1 MANQPI
7 FILPEGTERYSKR
20 DALRMNITAAKVLA
34 GIVRTTLGPKGMDKM
49 LVSSLGDVTVTNDGA
64 TIMQEMEINQPAAR
78 MLVETAKKQE
88 QIVGDGTTSVVVIAG
103 ELLSKAEELLDDGIA
118 TSVVVKGYRNATA
131 KAVELL
137 KDIAIDA
144 DDEETLKKV
153 AVTAMSGKGS
163 DYAKEHLADLVVKAA
178 LRIEEDGKSD
188 IDNINIQR
196 VSGDS
201 VEDSFLAEGVI
212 IDKAPVSKNMPKD
225 VKDAKI
231 AIMKYPIELKG
242 INTDSKI
249 DITSPDQFEIFLQ
262 QEEDMIKEL
271 VQKIIDS
278 GANVLFC
285 QKGIDD
291 MAEHYLKKAGIM
303 AFKRVK
309 KSDMERIEKATGAKL
324 VKKSDME
331 RIEKA
336 TGAKLVTDIEDLSPE
351 KLGSAGHVY
360 LDKIF
365 DHELTLIEECENP
378 KASSIVLR
386 GSTRYVTEQI
396 ARALDDALGVVAAT
410 IEEGKVLIGGGA
422 CEIDLVKQLRDYGES
437 VSGREQLAILKY
449 AEALEI
455 IPKTLIENAGLDTI
469 NLIADLKAAHEDS
482 PFMGVNVFEG
492 KAVDMKEAGV
502 IEPLRVKIQ
511 ALQSAGEASEMILRI
526 DDMIAARNALN
537 STGPDESGNDASG
550 MPPMPPAGGMGGM
563 PPMM

>member
-49 LVSSLGDVTVTNDGA
+49 LVSGMGDITITNDGA
-64 TIMQEMEINQPAAR
+64 TIMREMDIAQPAAR

-88 QIVGDGTTSVVVIAG
+88 EIVGDGTTSVVVIAG
-103 ELLSKAEELLDDGIA
+103 ELLAKAEELLEDGIA
-118 TSVVVKGYRNATA
+118 TSVVVKGFRNATA
-131 KAVELL
+131 KAVEILNE
-137 KDIAIDA
+137 IAIDA
-144 DDEETLKKV
+144 DDKETLQKV

-163 DYAKEHLADLVVKAA
+163 DYAKEHLAELVVDAA
-178 LRIEEDGKSD
+178 LRIEEDGESD

-201 VEDSFLAEGVI
+201 VEDSFLAEGIV
-212 IDKAPVSKNMPKD
+212 IDKTPLSKNMPE
-225 VKDAKI
+225 VVEDAKI
-231 AIMKYPIELKG
+231 AIMKYPIELKD
-242 INTDSKI
+242 INTSTKI
-249 DITSPDQFEIFLQ
+249 DITSPDQFAAFLDN
-262 QEEDMIKEL
+262 EEEMIKDL
-271 VQKIIDS
+271 VNQIVDS

-291 MAEHYLKKAGIM
+291 LAEHYLKKAGIM

-324 VKKSDME
+324 V
-331 RIEKA
+331 
-336 TGAKLVTDIEDLSPE
+336 TDIEDLSEDKFGYAGKVYLE
-351 KLGSAGHVY
+351 KL
-360 LDKIF
+360 F
-365 DHELTLIEECENP
+365 DHKLTFIEECENP

-422 CEIDLVKQLRDYGES
+422 CEIDLVKELRDYGES

-449 AEALEI
+449 AEALEV
-455 IPKTLIENAGLDTI
+455 IPRTLIENAGLDTI

-482 PFMGVNVFEG
+482 NAIGINVFSGEV
-492 KAVDMKEAGV
+492 VDMKDAGV
-502 IEPLRVKIQ
+502 IEPLRVKVQ
-511 ALQSAGEASEMILRI
+511 ALQSAGEAAEMILRI

-537 STGPDESGNDASG
+537 STGADESGNDDSG
-550 MPPMPPAGGMGGM
+550 MPPMPGMGGMGGMGGM

>member
-20 DALRMNITAAKVLA
+20 DALRMNITAAKVLS

-49 LVSSLGDVTVTNDGA
+49 LVNSLGDVTVTNDGA
-64 TIMQEMEINQPAAR
+64 TIMREMEINQPAAR

-88 QIVGDGTTSVVVIAG
+88 DIVGDGTTSVVVIAG
-103 ELLSKAEELLDDGIA
+103 ELLSKAEELLDEGIA
-118 TSVVVKGYRNATA
+118 TSIVVKGFRNATA
-131 KAVELL
+131 KAVEILNE
-137 KDIAIDA
+137 IAIDA
-144 DDEETLKKV
+144 DDKDTLKKV

-163 DYAKEHLADLVVKAA
+163 DYAKDHLADLVVEAA

-201 VEDSFLAEGVI
+201 VEDSFLAEGIV
-212 IDKAPVSKNMPKD
+212 IDKSPLSKNMPKE

-231 AIMKYPIELKG
+231 AIMKYPIELKD
-242 INTDSKI
+242 INTDTKI
-249 DITSPDQFEIFLQ
+249 DITSPDQFEAFLAN
-262 QEEDMIKEL
+262 EEQMIKDL
-271 VQKIIDS
+271 VNKVLDS
-278 GANVLFC
+278 GCNVLFC

-303 AFKRVK
+303 AYKRVK
-309 KSDMERIEKATGAKL
+309 KSDIERI
-324 VKKSDME
+324 S
-331 RIEKA
+331 KA
-336 TGAKLVTDIEDLSPE
+336 TGAKLVTDIEDLSE
-351 KLGSAGHVY
+351 DKLGSAGRVY
-360 LDKIF
+360 LNKLF
-365 DHELTLIEECENP
+365 DHELTFVEECENP

-422 CEIDLVKQLRDYGES
+422 CEIDLIRSLREYGES

-449 AEALEI
+449 AEALEV
-455 IPKTLIENAGLDTI
+455 IPRTLIENAGLDTI

-482 PFMGVNVFEG
+482 PFIGINVFTGE
-492 KAVDMKEAGV
+492 VEDMKESGV

-526 DDMIAARNALN
+526 DDMIAARNALT
-537 STGPDESGNDASG
+537 STGPDESGNDDSG
-550 MPPMPPAGGMGGM
+550 MPPMPGGMGGMGGM

>member
-20 DALRMNITAAKVLA
+20 DALRMNITAGKVLA

-49 LVSSLGDVTVTNDGA
+49 LVNSLGDVTVTNDGA
-64 TIMQEMEINQPAAR
+64 TIMREMEINQPAAR

-88 QIVGDGTTSVVVIAG
+88 DIVGDGTTSVVVIAG
-103 ELLSKAEELLDDGIA
+103 ELLSKAEELLEAGIA
-118 TSVVVKGYRNATA
+118 TSVVVKGFRNATA

-137 KDIAIDA
+137 NEIAIDA
-144 DDEETLKKV
+144 DDKDTLKKI

-163 DYAKEHLADLVVKAA
+163 DYAKEHLADLVVEAA
-178 LRIEEDGKSD
+178 LRIEEDGKSE

-201 VEDSFLAEGVI
+201 VEDSFLAEGIV
-212 IDKAPVSKNMPKD
+212 IDKAPLSKNMPKE

-231 AIMKYPIELKG
+231 AIMKYPIELKD
-242 INTDSKI
+242 INTDAKI
-249 DITSPDQFEIFLQ
+249 DITSPDQFEAFLD
-262 QEEDMIKEL
+262 QEEQMIKDL
-271 VQKIIDS
+271 VNRIIDS
-278 GANVLFC
+278 GVNVLFC

-303 AFKRVK
+303 AYKRVK
-309 KSDMERIEKATGAKL
+309 KSDIERI
-324 VKKSDME
+324 S
-331 RIEKA
+331 KA
-336 TGAKLVTDIEDLSPE
+336 TGAKLVTDIEDLSE
-351 KLGSAGHVY
+351 DKLGSAGRVY
-360 LDKIF
+360 LNKLF
-365 DHELTLIEECENP
+365 DHELTFIEECENP

-396 ARALDDALGVVAAT
+396 SRALDDALGVVAAT

-422 CEIDLVKQLRDYGES
+422 CEIDLIKGLRDYGES

-449 AEALEI
+449 AEALEV
-455 IPKTLIENAGLDTI
+455 IPRTLIENAGLDTI

-482 PFMGVNVFEG
+482 PFIGINVFTGEV
-492 KAVDMKEAGV
+492 VDMKEAGV

-526 DDMIAARNALN
+526 DDMIAARNALE
-537 STGPDESGNDASG
+537 STGPDETGNDSSG
-550 MPPMPPAGGMGGM
+550 MPPAPGMGGM

>member
-20 DALRMNITAAKVLA
+20 DALRMNITASKVLA

-49 LVSSLGDVTVTNDGA
+49 LVNSLGDITVTNDGA
-64 TIMQEMEINQPAAR
+64 TIMREMEINQPAAR

-88 QIVGDGTTSVVVIAG
+88 DIVGDGTTSVVVIAG
-103 ELLSKAEELLDDGIA
+103 ELLAKAEELLDDGIA
-118 TSVVVKGYRNATA
+118 TSVVVKGFRNATA
-131 KAVELL
+131 KAIELL
-137 KDIAIDA
+137 NDIAIDA

-163 DYAKEHLADLVVKAA
+163 DYAKDHLADLVVKAA

-196 VSGDS
+196 ISGDA
-201 VEDSFLAEGVI
+201 VEDSFLAEGIVI
-212 IDKAPVSKNMPKD
+212 DNAPVSKNMPKEIEN
-225 VKDAKI
+225 AKI
-231 AIMKYPIELKG
+231 AIMKYPIELKD
-242 INTDSKI
+242 INTDTKL
-249 DITSPDQFEIFLQ
+249 DITSPEQLELFLQ
-262 QEEDMIKEL
+262 NEEQMIKDL

-291 MAEHYLKKAGIM
+291 LAEHYLKKAGIM
-303 AFKRVK
+303 AYKR
-309 KSDMERIEKATGAKL
+309 

-351 KLGSAGHVY
+351 KLGTAGHVY
-360 LDKIF
+360 LDKVF
-365 DHELTLIEECENP
+365 DHELTFIEECENP

-396 ARALDDALGVVAAT
+396 SRALDDALGVVAAT

-422 CEIDLVKQLRDYGES
+422 CEIDLVKQLREYGES

-449 AEALEI
+449 AEALEV
-455 IPKTLIENAGLDTI
+455 IPRTLIENAGLDTI

-482 PFMGVNVFEG
+482 KFMGVNVFSG
-492 KAVDMKEAGV
+492 QLMDMKEAGV

-526 DDMIAARNALN
+526 DDMIAARNALE

-550 MPPMPPAGGMGGM
+550 MPPMPGAGGMGGM

>member
-1 MANQPI
+1 MANQPV

-49 LVSSLGDVTVTNDGA
+49 LVNSLGDVTVTNDGA
-64 TIMQEMEINQPAAR
+64 TIMSEMDIAQPAAR

-88 QIVGDGTTSVVVIAG
+88 EIVGDGTTSVVVIAG
-103 ELLSKAEELLDDGIA
+103 ELLAKAEELLDDGIA
-118 TSVVVKGYRNATA
+118 TSVVVKGFRNATD

-137 KDIAIDA
+137 ESIAVDA
-144 DDEETLKKV
+144 DDKETLKKV
-153 AVTAMSGKGS
+153 AITAMSGKGS
-163 DYAKEHLADLVVKAA
+163 DYAKEHLADLVVEAA
-178 LRIEEDGKSD
+178 LRIKEDGKSD
-188 IDNINIQR
+188 IENINIQR

-201 VEDSFLAEGVI
+201 VEDSFLAEGIV
-212 IDKAPVSKNMPKD
+212 IDKAPVSKAMPKD
-225 VKDAKI
+225 IEDAKI
-231 AIMKYPIELKG
+231 AIMKYPIELKE
-242 INTDSKI
+242 INTDTKI
-249 DITSPDQFEIFLQ
+249 DITSPEQFESFLNN
-262 QEEDMIKEL
+262 EEEMIKDL
-271 VQKIIDS
+271 VDQVVAS

-303 AFKRVK
+303 TYKRVK
-309 KSDMERIEKATGAKL
+309 KSDIERIA
-324 VKKSDME
+324 
-331 RIEKA
+331 KA
-336 TGAKLVTDIEDLSPE
+336 TGAKLVTDIEDLTAD

-365 DHELTLIEECENP
+365 DHELTFIEECENP

-422 CEIDLVKQLRDYGES
+422 CEIDLIKQLREYGET

-449 AEALEI
+449 AEALEV
-455 IPKTLIENAGLDTI
+455 IPRTLIENAGLDTI

-482 PFMGVNVFEG
+482 NLIGINVFDG
-492 KAVDMKEAGV
+492 KVVDMKEAGV

-511 ALQSAGEASEMILRI
+511 ALQSAGAASEMILRI

-537 STGPDESGNDASG
+537 STGPDESGNDDSG
-550 MPPMPPAGGMGGM
+550 MPPMPGMGGGM

>member
-1 MANQPI
+1 MANQPV

-20 DALRMNITAAKVLA
+20 DALRMNITAAKVLS

-49 LVSSLGDVTVTNDGA
+49 LVNSLGDVTVTNDGA
-64 TIMQEMEINQPAAR
+64 TIMREMEINQPAAR

-88 QIVGDGTTSVVVIAG
+88 DIVGDGTTSVVVIAG
-103 ELLSKAEELLDDGIA
+103 ELLSKAEELLDEGIA
-118 TSVVVKGYRNATA
+118 TSIVVKGFRNATA
-131 KAVELL
+131 KAIEILNN
-137 KDIAIDA
+137 IAIDA
-144 DDEETLKKV
+144 DDEDTLKKV

-163 DYAKEHLADLVVKAA
+163 DYAKDHLADLVVKAA

-201 VEDSFLAEGVI
+201 VEDSFLAEGIV
-212 IDKAPVSKNMPKD
+212 IDKSPISKNMPKEI
-225 VKDAKI
+225 KNAKI
-231 AIMKYPIELKG
+231 AIMKYPIELKD
-242 INTDSKI
+242 INTDAKI
-249 DITSPDQFEIFLQ
+249 DITSPDQFELFLN
-262 QEEDMIKEL
+262 QEEEMIKEL
-271 VQKIIDS
+271 VQKIVDC

-291 MAEHYLKKAGIM
+291 LAEHYLKKAGIM
-303 AFKRVK
+303 AYKR
-309 KSDMERIEKATGAKL
+309 

-336 TGAKLVTDIEDLSPE
+336 TGAKLVTDIEDLSE
-351 KLGSAGHVY
+351 DKLGSAGRVY
-360 LDKIF
+360 LNKLF
-365 DHELTLIEECENP
+365 DHELTFIEECENP

-396 ARALDDALGVVAAT
+396 SRAIDDALGVVAAT

-449 AEALEI
+449 AEALEV
-455 IPKTLIENAGLDTI
+455 IPRTLIENAGLDTI
-469 NLIADLKAAHEDS
+469 NLIADLKAAHEES
-482 PFMGVNVFEG
+482 KFIGINVFTGEV
-492 KAVDMKEAGV
+492 VDMKEAGV

-537 STGPDESGNDASG
+537 STGPDESGNDDSG
-550 MPPMPPAGGMGGM
+550 MPPMPGAGGMGGM

>member
-49 LVSSLGDVTVTNDGA
+49 LVNSLGDVTVTNDGA
-64 TIMQEMEINQPAAR
+64 TIMREMEINQPAAR

-88 QIVGDGTTSVVVIAG
+88 DIVGDGTTSVVVIAG

-118 TSVVVKGYRNATA
+118 TSVVVKGFRNATA

-137 KDIAIDA
+137 GDIAIDA

-178 LRIEEDGKSD
+178 LRIEEDGKSE

-201 VEDSFLAEGVI
+201 VEDSFLAEGIV
-212 IDKAPVSKNMPKD
+212 IDKAPVSKSMPKD
-225 VKDAKI
+225 IKDAKI
-231 AIMKYPIELKG
+231 AIIKYPIELKD

-249 DITSPDQFEIFLQ
+249 DITSPDQFEAFLL
-262 QEEDMIKEL
+262 QEEQMIKDL
-271 VQKIIDS
+271 VQKVIDS
-278 GANVLFC
+278 GCNVLFC

-303 AFKRVK
+303 AYKRVK
-309 KSDMERIEKATGAKL
+309 KSDMERIEKATGAKF
-324 VKKSDME
+324 VS
-331 RIEKA
+331 
-336 TGAKLVTDIEDLSPE
+336 DIEDLTPD
-351 KLGSAGHVY
+351 KLGTAGHVY
-360 LDKIF
+360 LDKLF
-365 DHELTLIEECENP
+365 DHELTFIEECENP

-396 ARALDDALGVVAAT
+396 SRALDDALGVVAAT

-422 CEIDLVKQLRDYGES
+422 CEIDLVKRLREYGES

-449 AEALEI
+449 AEALEV
-455 IPKTLIENAGLDTI
+455 IPRTLIENAGLDTI
-469 NLIADLKAAHEDS
+469 NLIADLKAAHEKS
-482 PFMGVNVFEG
+482 NLIGINVFTGEV
-492 KAVDMKEAGV
+492 VDMKDAGV

-526 DDMIAARNALN
+526 DDMIAARNALS
-537 STGPDESGNDASG
+537 STGPDESGNDDSG
-550 MPPMPPAGGMGGM
+550 MPPMPGMGGMGGGM

>member
-1 MANQPI
+1 MANQPV

-49 LVSSLGDVTVTNDGA
+49 LVNSLGDVTVTNDGA
-64 TIMQEMEINQPAAR
+64 TIMSEMDIAQPAAR

-88 QIVGDGTTSVVVIAG
+88 ENVGDGTTSVVVIAG
-103 ELLSKAEELLDDGIA
+103 ELLVKAEELLEEGIA
-118 TSVVVKGYRNATA
+118 TSVIVKGYRNATK

-144 DDEETLKKV
+144 DDKETLKKV
-153 AVTAMSGKGS
+153 AITAMSGKGS
-163 DYAKEHLADLVVKAA
+163 DYAKEHLADLVVEAA
-178 LRIEEDGKSD
+178 LRIKEDGKSD
-188 IDNINIQR
+188 IENINIQR

-201 VEDSFLAEGVI
+201 VEDSFLAEGIV
-212 IDKAPVSKNMPKD
+212 IDKAPVSKAMPKD
-225 VKDAKI
+225 IEDAKI
-231 AIMKYPIELKG
+231 AIMKYPIELKE
-242 INTDSKI
+242 INTDTKI
-249 DITSPDQFEIFLQ
+249 DITSPEQFESFLNN
-262 QEEDMIKEL
+262 EEEMIKDL
-271 VQKIIDS
+271 VDQVVAS

-303 AFKRVK
+303 TYKRVK
-309 KSDMERIEKATGAKL
+309 KSDIERIA
-324 VKKSDME
+324 
-331 RIEKA
+331 KA
-336 TGAKLVTDIEDLSPE
+336 TGAKLVTDIEDLTAD

-365 DHELTLIEECENP
+365 DHELTFIEECENP

-422 CEIDLVKQLRDYGES
+422 CEIDLIKQLREYGET

-449 AEALEI
+449 AKALEV
-455 IPKTLIENAGLDTI
+455 IPRTLIENAGLDTI

-482 PFMGVNVFEG
+482 NLIGINVFTGEV
-492 KAVDMKEAGV
+492 VDMREAGV

-511 ALQSAGEASEMILRI
+511 ALQSAGAASEMILRI

-537 STGPDESGNDASG
+537 STGPDESGNDDSG
-550 MPPMPPAGGMGGM
+550 MPPMPGMGGGM

>member
-49 LVSSLGDVTVTNDGA
+49 LVNSLGDVTVTNDGA
-64 TIMQEMEINQPAAR
+64 TIMSEMDIAQPAAR

-88 QIVGDGTTSVVVIAG
+88 EIVGDGTTSVVVIAG
-103 ELLSKAEELLDDGIA
+103 ELLAKAEELLDDGIA
-118 TSVVVKGYRNATA
+118 TSVVVKGFRNATD

-137 KDIAIDA
+137 EGIAVDA
-144 DDEETLKKV
+144 DDKETLKKV
-153 AVTAMSGKGS
+153 AITAMSGKGS
-163 DYAKEHLADLVVKAA
+163 DYAKEHLADLVVEAA
-178 LRIEEDGKSD
+178 LRIKEDGKSD
-188 IDNINIQR
+188 IENINIQR
-196 VSGDS
+196 VSRDS
-201 VEDSFLAEGVI
+201 VEDSFLAEGIV
-212 IDKAPVSKNMPKD
+212 IDKAPVSKAMPKD
-225 VKDAKI
+225 IEDAKI
-231 AIMKYPIELKG
+231 AIMKYPIELKE
-242 INTDSKI
+242 INTDTKI
-249 DITSPDQFEIFLQ
+249 DITSPEQFESFLNN
-262 QEEDMIKEL
+262 EEEMIKDL
-271 VQKIIDS
+271 VDQVVAS

-303 AFKRVK
+303 TYKRVK
-309 KSDMERIEKATGAKL
+309 KSDIERIA
-324 VKKSDME
+324 
-331 RIEKA
+331 KA
-336 TGAKLVTDIEDLSPE
+336 TGAKLVTDIEDLTAD

-365 DHELTLIEECENP
+365 DHELTFIEECENP

-422 CEIDLVKQLRDYGES
+422 CEIDLIKQLREYGET

-449 AEALEI
+449 AEALEV
-455 IPKTLIENAGLDTI
+455 IPRTLIENAGLDTI

-482 PFMGVNVFEG
+482 NLIGINVFDG
-492 KAVDMKEAGV
+492 KVVDMKEAGV

-511 ALQSAGEASEMILRI
+511 ALQSAGAASEMILRI

-537 STGPDESGNDASG
+537 STGPDESGNDDSG
-550 MPPMPPAGGMGGM
+550 MPPMPGMGGGM

>member
-1 MANQPI
+1 MANQPV

-49 LVSSLGDVTVTNDGA
+49 LVNSLGDVTVTNDGA
-64 TIMQEMEINQPAAR
+64 TIMSEMDIAQPAAR

-88 QIVGDGTTSVVVIAG
+88 EIVGDGTTSVVVIAG
-103 ELLSKAEELLDDGIA
+103 ELLAKAEELLDDGIA
-118 TSVVVKGYRNATA
+118 TSVVVKGFRNATD

-137 KDIAIDA
+137 EGIAVDA
-144 DDEETLKKV
+144 DDKETLKKV
-153 AVTAMSGKGS
+153 AITAMSGKGS
-163 DYAKEHLADLVVKAA
+163 DYAKEHLADLVVEAA
-178 LRIEEDGKSD
+178 LRIKEDGKSD
-188 IDNINIQR
+188 IENINIQR

-201 VEDSFLAEGVI
+201 VEDSFLAEGIV
-212 IDKAPVSKNMPKD
+212 IDKAPVSKAMPKD
-225 VKDAKI
+225 IEDAKI
-231 AIMKYPIELKG
+231 AIMKYPIELKE
-242 INTDSKI
+242 INTDTKI
-249 DITSPDQFEIFLQ
+249 DITSPEQFESFLNN
-262 QEEDMIKEL
+262 EEEMIKDL
-271 VQKIIDS
+271 VDQVVAS

-303 AFKRVK
+303 TYKRVK
-309 KSDMERIEKATGAKL
+309 KSDIERIA
-324 VKKSDME
+324 
-331 RIEKA
+331 KA
-336 TGAKLVTDIEDLSPE
+336 TGAKLVTDIEDLTAD

-365 DHELTLIEECENP
+365 DHELTFIEECENP

-422 CEIDLVKQLRDYGES
+422 CEIDLIKQLREYGET

-449 AEALEI
+449 AEALEV
-455 IPKTLIENAGLDTI
+455 IPRTLIENAGLDTI

-482 PFMGVNVFEG
+482 NLIGINVFDG
-492 KAVDMKEAGV
+492 KVVDMKEAGV
-502 IEPLRVKIQ
+502 IEPLRVKVQ
-511 ALQSAGEASEMILRI
+511 ALQSAGAASEMILRI

-537 STGPDESGNDASG
+537 STGPDESGNDDSG
-550 MPPMPPAGGMGGM
+550 MPPMPGMGGGM

>member
-64 TIMQEMEINQPAAR
+64 TIMREMEINQPAAR

-88 QIVGDGTTSVVVIAG
+88 EIVGDGTTSVVVIAG
-103 ELLSKAEELLDDGIA
+103 ELLAKAEELLEDGIA
-118 TSVVVKGYRNATA
+118 TSIVVKGYRNATE

-137 KDIAIDA
+137 GDIAIDA
-144 DDEETLKKV
+144 DDEDTLKKV

-178 LRIEEDGKSD
+178 LRIKEDGKSD

-201 VEDSFLAEGVI
+201 VEDSFLAEGII

-231 AIMKYPIELKG
+231 AIMKYPIELKE
-242 INTDSKI
+242 INDAKI
-249 DITSPDQFEIFLQ
+249 DITSPDQFEAFLK
-262 QEEDMIKEL
+262 QEEDMIKGL
-271 VQKIIDS
+271 VDKILDS

-291 MAEHYLKKAGIM
+291 LAEHYLKKAGIM

-324 VKKSDME
+324 V
-331 RIEKA
+331 
-336 TGAKLVTDIEDLSPE
+336 TDIEDLSE
-351 KLGSAGHVY
+351 DKLGKAGHVY

-396 ARALDDALGVVAAT
+396 ARAIDDALGVVAAT

-422 CEIDLVKQLRDYGES
+422 CEIDLVKQLREYGES

-449 AEALEI
+449 AEALEV
-455 IPKTLIENAGLDTI
+455 IPRTLIENAGLDTI

-482 PFMGVNVFEG
+482 PFIGVNVFTGE
-492 KAVDMKEAGV
+492 VEDMKEAGV

-537 STGPDESGNDASG
+537 STGPDESGNDDSG
-550 MPPMPPAGGMGGM
+550 MPPMPGAGMGGMGGM

>member
-20 DALRMNITAAKVLA
+20 DALRMNITAAKVLS

-49 LVSSLGDVTVTNDGA
+49 LVNSLGDVTVTNDGA
-64 TIMQEMEINQPAAR
+64 TIMREMEINQPAAR

-88 QIVGDGTTSVVVIAG
+88 DIVGDGTTSVVVIAG
-103 ELLSKAEELLDDGIA
+103 EVLSKAEELLDDGIA
-118 TSVVVKGYRNATA
+118 TSIVVKGIRNATS
-131 KAVELL
+131 KAIEILN
-137 KDIAIDA
+137 DIAIDA
-144 DDEETLKKV
+144 DDRETLKKV

-163 DYAKEHLADLVVKAA
+163 DYAKDHLADLVVDAA

-201 VEDSFLAEGVI
+201 VEDSFLAEGIVI
-212 IDKAPVSKNMPKD
+212 DNTPLSKNMPKEI
-225 VKDAKI
+225 KDAKI
-231 AIMKYPIELKG
+231 AIMKYPIELKDT
-242 INTDSKI
+242 NTDTKI
-249 DITSPDQFEIFLQ
+249 DITSPDQFEAFLQ
-262 QEEDMIKEL
+262 QEEQMIKDL
-271 VQKIIDS
+271 VNKVVDS
-278 GANVLFC
+278 GVNVLFC

-303 AFKRVK
+303 AYKRVK
-309 KSDMERIEKATGAKL
+309 KSDI
-324 VKKSDME
+324 E

-336 TGAKLVTDIEDLSPE
+336 TGAKLVTDIEDLSAD
-351 KLGSAGHVY
+351 KLGTAGHVY
-360 LDKIF
+360 LNKLF
-365 DHELTLIEECENP
+365 DHELTFIEECENP

-410 IEEGKVLIGGGA
+410 IDEGKVLIGGGA
-422 CEIDLVKQLRDYGES
+422 CEIDLVKALREYGET

-449 AEALEI
+449 AEALEV
-455 IPKTLIENAGLDTI
+455 IPRTLIENAGLDTI

-482 PFMGVNVFEG
+482 PFIGINVFTGEV
-492 KAVDMKEAGV
+492 VDMKDAGV

-550 MPPMPPAGGMGGM
+550 MPPMPPALGMGGM

>member
-20 DALRMNITAAKVLA
+20 DALRMNITAGKVLA

-49 LVSSLGDVTVTNDGA
+49 LVNSLGDVTVTNDGA
-64 TIMQEMEINQPAAR
+64 TIMREMEINQPAAR

-88 QIVGDGTTSVVVIAG
+88 DIVGDGTTSVVVIAG
-103 ELLSKAEELLDDGIA
+103 ELLSKAEELLEDGIA
-118 TSVVVKGYRNATA
+118 TSVVVKGFRNATA

-137 KDIAIDA
+137 NEIAIDA
-144 DDEETLKKV
+144 DDKDTLKKV

-163 DYAKEHLADLVVKAA
+163 DYAKEHLADLVVEAA
-178 LRIEEDGKSD
+178 LRIEEDGKSE

-201 VEDSFLAEGVI
+201 VEDSFLAEGIV
-212 IDKAPVSKNMPKD
+212 IDKAPLSKNMPKE

-231 AIMKYPIELKG
+231 AIMKYPIELKD
-242 INTDSKI
+242 INTDAKI
-249 DITSPDQFEIFLQ
+249 DITSPDQFEAFLD
-262 QEEDMIKEL
+262 QEEQMIKDL
-271 VQKIIDS
+271 VNRIIDS
-278 GANVLFC
+278 GVNVLFC

-303 AFKRVK
+303 AYKRVK
-309 KSDMERIEKATGAKL
+309 KSDIERI
-324 VKKSDME
+324 S
-331 RIEKA
+331 KA
-336 TGAKLVTDIEDLSPE
+336 TGAKLVTDIEDLSE
-351 KLGSAGHVY
+351 DKLGSAGRVY
-360 LDKIF
+360 LNKLF
-365 DHELTLIEECENP
+365 DHELTFIEECENP

-396 ARALDDALGVVAAT
+396 SRALDDALGVVAAT

-422 CEIDLVKQLRDYGES
+422 CEIDLIKGLRDYGES

-449 AEALEI
+449 AEALEV
-455 IPKTLIENAGLDTI
+455 IPRTLIENAGLDTI

-482 PFMGVNVFEG
+482 PFIGINVFTGEV
-492 KAVDMKEAGV
+492 VDMKEAGV

-526 DDMIAARNALN
+526 DDMIAARNALE
-537 STGPDESGNDASG
+537 STGPDETGNDSSG
-550 MPPMPPAGGMGGM
+550 MPPAPGMGGM

>member
-20 DALRMNITAAKVLA
+20 DALRMNITAAKVLSN
-34 GIVRTTLGPKGMDKM
+34 IVRTTLGPKGMDKM
-49 LVSSLGDVTVTNDGA
+49 LVNSLGDVTITNDGA
-64 TIMQEMEINQPAAR
+64 TIMREMEINQPAAR

-88 QIVGDGTTSVVVIAG
+88 DIVGDGTTSVVVIAG
-103 ELLSKAEELLDDGIA
+103 ELLSKAEELLDEGIA
-118 TSVVVKGYRNATA
+118 TSIVVKGFRNATA
-131 KAVELL
+131 KAIEILNE
-137 KDIAIDA
+137 IAIDA
-144 DDEETLKKV
+144 DDKETLKKV

-163 DYAKEHLADLVVKAA
+163 DYAKEHLAELVVDAA
-178 LRIEEDGKSD
+178 LRIKEDGKSE

-201 VEDSFLAEGVI
+201 VEDSFLSEGIV
-212 IDKAPVSKNMPKD
+212 IDKTPLSKNMPKE

-231 AIMKYPIELKG
+231 AIVKYPIELKD
-242 INTDSKI
+242 INTDAKI
-249 DITSPDQFEIFLQ
+249 DITSPDQFEAFLA
-262 QEEDMIKEL
+262 QEEQMIKDL
-271 VQKIIDS
+271 VNKVLDS

-303 AFKRVK
+303 AYKRVK
-309 KSDMERIEKATGAKL
+309 KSDIERI
-324 VKKSDME
+324 S
-331 RIEKA
+331 KA
-336 TGAKLVTDIEDLSPE
+336 TGAKLVTDIEDLTE
-351 KLGSAGHVY
+351 DKLGFAGRVY
-360 LDKIF
+360 LDKLF
-365 DHELTLIEECENP
+365 DHELTFVDECENP

-396 ARALDDALGVVAAT
+396 SRALDDALGVVAAT

-422 CEIDLVKQLRDYGES
+422 CEIDLVKGLRDYGES

-449 AEALEI
+449 AEALEV
-455 IPKTLIENAGLDTI
+455 IPRTLIENAGLDTI

-482 PFMGVNVFEG
+482 PFIGINVFSGEV
-492 KAVDMKEAGV
+492 VDMKEDGV

-526 DDMIAARNALN
+526 DDMIAARNALS
-537 STGPDESGNDASG
+537 STGPDESGNDDSG
-550 MPPMPPAGGMGGM
+550 MPPMPPGGMGGM

>member
-1 MANQPI
+1 MANQPV

-49 LVSSLGDVTVTNDGA
+49 LVNSLGDVTVTNDGA
-64 TIMQEMEINQPAAR
+64 TIMSEMDIAQPAAR

-88 QIVGDGTTSVVVIAG
+88 EIVGDGTTSVVVIAG
-103 ELLSKAEELLDDGIA
+103 ELLAKAEELLDDGIA
-118 TSVVVKGYRNATA
+118 TSVVVKGFRNATD

-137 KDIAIDA
+137 EGIAVDA
-144 DDEETLKKV
+144 DDKETLKKV
-153 AVTAMSGKGS
+153 AITAMSGKGS
-163 DYAKEHLADLVVKAA
+163 DYAKEHLADLVVEAA
-178 LRIEEDGKSD
+178 LRIKEDGKSD
-188 IDNINIQR
+188 IENINIQR

-201 VEDSFLAEGVI
+201 VEDSFLAEGIV
-212 IDKAPVSKNMPKD
+212 IDKAPVSKAMPKD
-225 VKDAKI
+225 IEDAKI
-231 AIMKYPIELKG
+231 AIMKYPIELKE
-242 INTDSKI
+242 INTDTKI
-249 DITSPDQFEIFLQ
+249 DITSPEQFESFLNN
-262 QEEDMIKEL
+262 EEEMIKDL
-271 VQKIIDS
+271 VDQVVAS

-291 MAEHYLKKAGIM
+291 MAEHYLKKAGVM
-303 AFKRVK
+303 TFKRVK
-309 KSDMERIEKATGAKL
+309 KSDMERIAKATGAQ
-324 VKKSDME
+324 
-331 RIEKA
+331 
-336 TGAKLVTDIEDLSPE
+336 LVTDIEDLSE
-351 KLGSAGHVY
+351 DKLGSAGHVY

-365 DHELTLIEECENP
+365 DHELTFIEECENP

-396 ARALDDALGVVAAT
+396 SRAIDDALGVVAAT

-422 CEIDLVKQLRDYGES
+422 CEIDLVKQLRDYGET

-449 AEALEI
+449 AEALEV
-455 IPKTLIENAGLDTI
+455 IPRTLIENAGLDTI

-482 PFMGVNVFEG
+482 NLIGINVFTGEV
-492 KAVDMKEAGV
+492 VDMKEAGV

-511 ALQSAGEASEMILRI
+511 ALQSAGAASEMILRI

-550 MPPMPPAGGMGGM
+550 MPPMPGMGGGM

>member
-7 FILPEGTERYSKR
+7 FILPQGTERYSKR

-49 LVSSLGDVTVTNDGA
+49 LVNSLGDITVTNDGA
-64 TIMQEMEINQPAAR
+64 TIMSEMDIAQPAAR

-88 QIVGDGTTSVVVIAG
+88 EIVGDGTTSVVVIAG
-103 ELLSKAEELLDDGIA
+103 ELLAKAEELLEDGIA
-118 TSVVVKGYRNATA
+118 TSVVVKGYRNATE

-137 KDIAIDA
+137 KEIAIDA
-144 DDEETLKKV
+144 DDEDTLKKV

-163 DYAKEHLADLVVKAA
+163 DYAKEHLADIVVKAA
-178 LRIEEDGKSD
+178 LRIKEDGKSD

-201 VEDSFLAEGVI
+201 VEDSFLAEGVV
-212 IDKAPVSKNMPKD
+212 IDNTPVSKSMPRD
-225 VKDAKI
+225 IKDAKI
-231 AIMKYPIELKG
+231 AIMKYPIELKDM
-242 INTDSKI
+242 NTDTKL
-249 DITSPDQFEIFLQ
+249 DITSPEQFELFLNN
-262 QEEDMIKEL
+262 EEQMIKDL
-271 VQKIIDS
+271 VAKIVDS
-278 GANVLFC
+278 GVDVLFC

-291 MAEHYLKKAGIM
+291 MAEHYLRKEGIV
-303 AFKRVK
+303 AYKR
-309 KSDMERIEKATGAKL
+309 

-336 TGAKLVTDIEDLSPE
+336 TGAKLVTDIEDLTPD
-351 KLGSAGHVY
+351 KLGFAGHLYV
-360 LDKIF
+360 DKIF
-365 DHELTLIEECENP
+365 DHELTFVEECKNP

-396 ARALDDALGVVAAT
+396 SRAIDDALGVVAAT
-410 IEEGKVLIGGGA
+410 IEEGKVLIDAGA

-469 NLIADLKAAHEDS
+469 NLIADLKAAHEES
-482 PFMGVNVFEG
+482 NLIGINVFTGE
-492 KAVDMKEAGV
+492 VEDMKEAGV

-511 ALQSAGEASEMILRI
+511 ALQSAGAASEMILRI

-537 STGPDESGNDASG
+537 STGPDESGNDDSG
-550 MPPMPPAGGMGGM
+550 MPPMPGMGGM

>member
-20 DALRMNITAAKVLA
+20 DALRMNITAGKVLA

-49 LVSSLGDVTVTNDGA
+49 LVNSLGDVTVTNDGA
-64 TIMQEMEINQPAAR
+64 TIMREMEINQPAAR
-78 MLVETAKKQE
+78 MLVEIAKKQE
-88 QIVGDGTTSVVVIAG
+88 DIVGDGTTSVVVIAG

-118 TSVVVKGYRNATA
+118 TSVVVKGFRNATA
-131 KAVELL
+131 KAVEILNN
-137 KDIAIDA
+137 IAIDA
-144 DDEETLKKV
+144 DDRDTLKKV

-163 DYAKEHLADLVVKAA
+163 DYAKDHLADLVVDAA

-201 VEDSFLAEGVI
+201 VEDSFLAEGIV
-212 IDKAPVSKNMPKD
+212 IDKAPVSKNMPKE

-231 AIMKYPIELKG
+231 AIMKYPIELKD
-242 INTDSKI
+242 INTDTKI
-249 DITSPDQFEIFLQ
+249 DITSPDQFEMFLAN
-262 QEEDMIKEL
+262 EEQMIKDL
-271 VQKIIDS
+271 VNKIIDS

-303 AFKRVK
+303 AYKRVK
-309 KSDMERIEKATGAKL
+309 KSDIDRIA
-324 VKKSDME
+324 
-331 RIEKA
+331 KA
-336 TGAKLVTDIEDLSPE
+336 TGAKLVTDIEDLSEE
-351 KLGSAGHVY
+351 KLGSAGRVY
-360 LDKIF
+360 LNKLF
-365 DHELTLIEECENP
+365 DHELTFVDECENP

-410 IEEGKVLIGGGA
+410 IDEGKVLIGGGA
-422 CEIDLVKQLRDYGES
+422 CEIDLIKALREYGES

-449 AEALEI
+449 AEALEV
-455 IPKTLIENAGLDTI
+455 IPRTLIENAGLDTI

-482 PFMGVNVFEG
+482 PFIGINVFTGEV
-492 KAVDMKEAGV
+492 VDMKDAGV

>member
-1 MANQPI
+1 MANQPV

-64 TIMQEMEINQPAAR
+64 TIMREMEINQPAAR

-88 QIVGDGTTSVVVIAG
+88 DIVGDGTTSVVVIAG

-118 TSVVVKGYRNATA
+118 TSVVVKGFRNATS
-131 KAVELL
+131 KAIELL
-137 KDIAIDA
+137 NNIAIDA

-163 DYAKEHLADLVVKAA
+163 DYAKEHLADLVVEAA
-178 LRIEEDGKSD
+178 LRIEEDGKSE

-201 VEDSFLAEGVI
+201 VEDSFLAEGIV
-212 IDKAPVSKNMPKD
+212 IDKAPLSKNMPKD

-231 AIMKYPIELKG
+231 AIMKYPIELKD
-242 INTDSKI
+242 INTDAKI
-249 DITSPDQFEIFLQ
+249 DITSPDQFEAFLD
-262 QEEDMIKEL
+262 QEEQMIKDL
-271 VQKIIDS
+271 VNRIIDS
-278 GANVLFC
+278 GVNVLFC

-303 AFKRVK
+303 AYKRVK
-309 KSDMERIEKATGAKL
+309 KSDIERI
-324 VKKSDME
+324 S
-331 RIEKA
+331 KA
-336 TGAKLVTDIEDLSPE
+336 TGAKLVTDIEDLSDD
-351 KLGSAGHVY
+351 KLGSAGRVY
-360 LDKIF
+360 LNKLF
-365 DHELTLIEECENP
+365 DHELTFIEECENP

-396 ARALDDALGVVAAT
+396 SRALDDALGVVAAT

-422 CEIDLVKQLRDYGES
+422 CEIDLIKGLRDYGES

-449 AEALEI
+449 AEALEV
-455 IPKTLIENAGLDTI
+455 IPRTLIENAGLDTI

-482 PFMGVNVFEG
+482 PFIGINVFTGEV
-492 KAVDMKEAGV
+492 VDMKEAGV

-526 DDMIAARNALN
+526 DDMIAARNALE
-537 STGPDESGNDASG
+537 STGPDETGNDSSG
-550 MPPMPPAGGMGGM
+550 MPPAPGMGGM

>member
-1 MANQPI
+1 MANQPV

-49 LVSSLGDVTVTNDGA
+49 LVNSLGDVTVTNDGA
-64 TIMQEMEINQPAAR
+64 TIMSEMDIAQPAAR

-88 QIVGDGTTSVVVIAG
+88 ENVGDGTTSVVVIAG
-103 ELLSKAEELLDDGIA
+103 ELLVKAEELLEEGIA
-118 TSVVVKGYRNATA
+118 TSVIVKGYRNATK

-144 DDEETLKKV
+144 DDKETLKKV
-153 AVTAMSGKGS
+153 AITAMSGKGS
-163 DYAKEHLADLVVKAA
+163 DYAKEHLADLVVDAV

-188 IDNINIQR
+188 IENINIQR

-201 VEDSFLAEGVI
+201 VEDSFLAEGIV
-212 IDKAPVSKNMPKD
+212 IDKAPVSKSMPKD
-225 VKDAKI
+225 IENAKI
-231 AIMKYPIELKG
+231 AIMKYPIELKD
-242 INTDSKI
+242 INTDTKI
-249 DITSPDQFEIFLQ
+249 DITSPEQFEMFLNN
-262 QEEDMIKEL
+262 EEQMIKDL
-271 VQKIIDS
+271 VDKVVDS
-278 GANVLFC
+278 GADVLFC

-303 AFKRVK
+303 TFKRVK
-309 KSDMERIEKATGAKL
+309 KSDMERIA
-324 VKKSDME
+324 
-331 RIEKA
+331 KA
-336 TGAKLVTDIEDLSPE
+336 TGAKLVTDIEDLSE
-351 KLGSAGHVY
+351 DKLGSAGHIY
-360 LDKIF
+360 LDKVF
-365 DHELTLIEECENP
+365 DHELTFIEECENP

-396 ARALDDALGVVAAT
+396 ARAIDDALGVVAAT

-422 CEIDLVKQLRDYGES
+422 CEVDLIKRLREYGET

-449 AEALEI
+449 AKALEV
-455 IPKTLIENAGLDTI
+455 IPRTLIENAGLDTI

-482 PFMGVNVFEG
+482 NLIGINVFTGEV
-492 KAVDMKEAGV
+492 VDMREAGV

-511 ALQSAGEASEMILRI
+511 ALQSAGAASEMILRI
-526 DDMIAARNALN
+526 DDMIAARDALN

-550 MPPMPPAGGMGGM
+550 MPPMPGMGGGM

>member
-20 DALRMNITAAKVLA
+20 DALRMNITAAKVLS

-49 LVSSLGDVTVTNDGA
+49 LVNSLGDVTVTNDGA
-64 TIMQEMEINQPAAR
+64 TIMREMEINQPAAR

-88 QIVGDGTTSVVVIAG
+88 DIVGDGTTSVVVIAG

-118 TSVVVKGYRNATA
+118 TSVVVKGFRNATA
-131 KAVELL
+131 KAIEILNE
-137 KDIAIDA
+137 IAIDA
-144 DDEETLKKV
+144 DDRDTLKKV

-163 DYAKEHLADLVVKAA
+163 DYAKDHLADLVVDAA

-201 VEDSFLAEGVI
+201 VEDSFLAEGIV
-212 IDKAPVSKNMPKD
+212 IDKAPLSKNMPKE
-225 VKDAKI
+225 VKDAKV
-231 AIMKYPIELKG
+231 AIIKYPIELKD
-242 INTDSKI
+242 INTDAKI
-249 DITSPDQFEIFLQ
+249 DITSPDQFEAFLN
-262 QEEDMIKEL
+262 QEEQMIKDL
-271 VQKIIDS
+271 VNKVLDS
-278 GANVLFC
+278 GCNVLFC

-303 AFKRVK
+303 AYKRVK
-309 KSDMERIEKATGAKL
+309 KSDIERI
-324 VKKSDME
+324 S
-331 RIEKA
+331 KA
-336 TGAKLVTDIEDLSPE
+336 TGAKLVTDIDDLSE
-351 KLGSAGHVY
+351 DKLGSAGRVY
-360 LDKIF
+360 LNKIF
-365 DHELTLIEECENP
+365 DHELTFVEECENP

-396 ARALDDALGVVAAT
+396 SRAIDDALGVVAAT

-422 CEIDLVKQLRDYGES
+422 CEIDLVKALRDYGET

-482 PFMGVNVFEG
+482 AFIGINVFTGEV
-492 KAVDMKEAGV
+492 VDMKDAGV

-550 MPPMPPAGGMGGM
+550 MPPAPGMGGM

>member
-1 MANQPI
+1 MANQPV
-7 FILPEGTERYSKR
+7 FILPEGTERYSKK

-49 LVSSLGDVTVTNDGA
+49 LVNSLGDVTVTNDGA
-64 TIMQEMEINQPAAR
+64 TIMREMEINQPAAR

-88 QIVGDGTTSVVVIAG
+88 EIVGDGTTSVVVIAG

-118 TSVVVKGYRNATA
+118 TSVVVKGFRNATA
-131 KAVELL
+131 KAIEILN
-137 KDIAIDA
+137 DIAIDA
-144 DDEETLKKV
+144 DDKETLKKV

-163 DYAKEHLADLVVKAA
+163 DYAKDHLADLVVDAA

-201 VEDSFLAEGVI
+201 VEDSFLAEGIV
-212 IDKAPVSKNMPKD
+212 IDKAPLSKNMPSE

-231 AIMKYPIELKG
+231 AIMKYPIELKDM
-242 INTDSKI
+242 NTDTKL
-249 DITSPDQFEIFLQ
+249 DITSPDQFEAFLAN
-262 QEEDMIKEL
+262 EEQMIRDL
-271 VQKIIDS
+271 VSKIIDS
-278 GANVLFC
+278 GVNVLFC

-303 AFKRVK
+303 AYKRVK
-309 KSDMERIEKATGAKL
+309 KSDIERI
-324 VKKSDME
+324 S
-331 RIEKA
+331 KA
-336 TGAKLVTDIEDLSPE
+336 TGAKLVTDIEDLSE
-351 KLGSAGHVY
+351 DKLGSAGRVY
-360 LDKIF
+360 LNKLF
-365 DHELTLIEECENP
+365 DHELTFIEECENP

-410 IEEGKVLIGGGA
+410 IEEGTVLIGGGA
-422 CEIDLVKQLRDYGES
+422 CEIDLVKALREYGES

-455 IPKTLIENAGLDTI
+455 IPSTLIENAGLDTI

-482 PFMGVNVFEG
+482 PFIGINVFTGEI
-492 KAVDMKEAGV
+492 VDMKDAGV

-563 PPMM
+563 GGMPPMM

>member
-1 MANQPI
+1 MANQPV
-7 FILPEGTERYSKR
+7 FILPEGTERYSKK

-49 LVSSLGDVTVTNDGA
+49 LVNSLGDVTVTNDGA
-64 TIMQEMEINQPAAR
+64 TIMREMEINQPAAR

-88 QIVGDGTTSVVVIAG
+88 EIVGDGTTSVVVIAG

-118 TSVVVKGYRNATA
+118 TSVVVKGFRNATA
-131 KAVELL
+131 KAIEILN
-137 KDIAIDA
+137 DIAIDA
-144 DDEETLKKV
+144 DDKETLKKV

-163 DYAKEHLADLVVKAA
+163 DYAKDHLAELVVDAA

-201 VEDSFLAEGVI
+201 VEDSFLAEGIV
-212 IDKAPVSKNMPKD
+212 IDKAPVSKNMPSE

-231 AIMKYPIELKG
+231 AVMKYPIELKDM
-242 INTDSKI
+242 NTDTKL
-249 DITSPDQFEIFLQ
+249 DITSPDQFEAFLAN
-262 QEEDMIKEL
+262 EEQMIRDL
-271 VQKIIDS
+271 VNKIIDS

-291 MAEHYLKKAGIM
+291 LAEHYLKKAGVM
-303 AFKRVK
+303 AYKRVK
-309 KSDMERIEKATGAKL
+309 KSDIERI
-324 VKKSDME
+324 S
-331 RIEKA
+331 KA
-336 TGAKLVTDIEDLSPE
+336 TGAKLVTDIEDLSE
-351 KLGSAGHVY
+351 DKLGSAGHVY
-360 LDKIF
+360 LNKLF
-365 DHELTLIEECENP
+365 DHELTFIEECENP

-410 IEEGKVLIGGGA
+410 IEEGTVLIGGGA
-422 CEIDLVKQLRDYGES
+422 CEIDLVKALREYGES

-455 IPKTLIENAGLDTI
+455 IPSTLIENTGLDTI

-482 PFMGVNVFEG
+482 PFVGINVFTGEV
-492 KAVDMKEAGV
+492 VDMKDAGV

-563 PPMM
+563 GGMPPMM

>member
-1 MANQPI
+1 MANQPV

-49 LVSSLGDVTVTNDGA
+49 LVNSLGDVTVTNDGA
-64 TIMQEMEINQPAAR
+64 TIMSEMDIAQPAAR

-88 QIVGDGTTSVVVIAG
+88 EIVGDGTTSVVVIAG
-103 ELLSKAEELLDDGIA
+103 ELLAKAEELLDDGIA
-118 TSVVVKGYRNATA
+118 TSVVVKGFRNATD

-137 KDIAIDA
+137 EGIAVDA
-144 DDEETLKKV
+144 DDKETLKKV
-153 AVTAMSGKGS
+153 AITAMSGKGS
-163 DYAKEHLADLVVKAA
+163 DYAKEHLADLVVEAA
-178 LRIEEDGKSD
+178 LRIKEDGKSD
-188 IDNINIQR
+188 IENINIQR

-201 VEDSFLAEGVI
+201 VEDSFLAEGIV
-212 IDKAPVSKNMPKD
+212 IDKAPVSKAMPKD
-225 VKDAKI
+225 IEDAKI
-231 AIMKYPIELKG
+231 AIMKYPIELKE
-242 INTDSKI
+242 INTDTKI
-249 DITSPDQFEIFLQ
+249 DITSPEQFESFLNN
-262 QEEDMIKEL
+262 EEEMIKDL
-271 VQKIIDS
+271 VDQVVAS

-303 AFKRVK
+303 TYKRVK
-309 KSDMERIEKATGAKL
+309 KSDIERIA
-324 VKKSDME
+324 
-331 RIEKA
+331 KA
-336 TGAKLVTDIEDLSPE
+336 TGAKLVTDIEDLTAD

-365 DHELTLIEECENP
+365 DHELTFIEECENP

-422 CEIDLVKQLRDYGES
+422 CEIDLIKQLREYGET

-449 AEALEI
+449 AEALEV

-482 PFMGVNVFEG
+482 NLIGINVFDG
-492 KAVDMKEAGV
+492 KVVDMKEAGV

-511 ALQSAGEASEMILRI
+511 ALQSAGAASEMILRI

-537 STGPDESGNDASG
+537 STGPDESGNDDSG
-550 MPPMPPAGGMGGM
+550 MPPMPGMGGGM

>member
-1 MANQPI
+1 MANQPV
-7 FILPEGTERYSKR
+7 FILPEGTERYSKK

-49 LVSSLGDVTVTNDGA
+49 LVNSLGDVTVTNDGA
-64 TIMQEMEINQPAAR
+64 TIMREMEINQPAAR

-88 QIVGDGTTSVVVIAG
+88 EIVGDGTTSVVVIAG

-118 TSVVVKGYRNATA
+118 TSVVVKGFRNATA
-131 KAVELL
+131 KAIEILN
-137 KDIAIDA
+137 DIAIDA
-144 DDEETLKKV
+144 DDKETLKKV

-163 DYAKEHLADLVVKAA
+163 DYAKDHLADLVVDAA

-201 VEDSFLAEGVI
+201 VEDSFLAEGIV
-212 IDKAPVSKNMPKD
+212 IDKAPLSKNMPSE

-231 AIMKYPIELKG
+231 AIMKYPIELKDM
-242 INTDSKI
+242 NTDTKL
-249 DITSPDQFEIFLQ
+249 DITSPDQFEAFLAN
-262 QEEDMIKEL
+262 EEQMIRDL
-271 VQKIIDS
+271 VNKIIDS

-291 MAEHYLKKAGIM
+291 LAEHYLKKAGVM
-303 AFKRVK
+303 AYKRVK
-309 KSDMERIEKATGAKL
+309 KSDIERI
-324 VKKSDME
+324 S
-331 RIEKA
+331 KA
-336 TGAKLVTDIEDLSPE
+336 TGAKLVTDIEDLSE
-351 KLGSAGHVY
+351 DKLGSAGRVY
-360 LDKIF
+360 LNKLF
-365 DHELTLIEECENP
+365 DHELTFIEECENP

-410 IEEGKVLIGGGA
+410 IEEGTVLIGGGA
-422 CEIDLVKQLRDYGES
+422 CEIDLVKALREYGES

-455 IPKTLIENAGLDTI
+455 IPSTLIENAGLDTI

-482 PFMGVNVFEG
+482 PFIGINVFTGEM
-492 KAVDMKEAGV
+492 VDMKDAGV

-563 PPMM
+563 GGMPPMM

>member
-1 MANQPI
+1 MANQPV

-49 LVSSLGDVTVTNDGA
+49 LVNSMGDVTVTNDGA
-64 TIMQEMEINQPAAR
+64 TIMSEMDIAQPAAR

-88 QIVGDGTTSVVVIAG
+88 EIVGDGTTSVVVIAG
-103 ELLSKAEELLDDGIA
+103 ELLAKAEELLDDGIA
-118 TSVVVKGYRNATA
+118 TSVVVKGFRNATE

-137 KDIAIDA
+137 QGIAVDA
-144 DDEETLKKV
+144 DDKETLKKV

-163 DYAKEHLADLVVKAA
+163 DYAKEHLADLVVEAA
-178 LRIEEDGKSD
+178 LRIKEDGKSD
-188 IDNINIQR
+188 IENINIQR

-201 VEDSFLAEGVI
+201 VEDSFLAEGIV
-212 IDKAPVSKNMPKD
+212 IDKAPVSKAMPKD
-225 VKDAKI
+225 IEDAKI
-231 AIMKYPIELKG
+231 AIMKYPIELKD
-242 INTDSKI
+242 INTDAKI
-249 DITSPDQFEIFLQ
+249 DITSPEQFELFLN
-262 QEEDMIKEL
+262 QEEEMIKDM
-271 VQKIIDS
+271 VNKVVDS

-291 MAEHYLKKAGIM
+291 MAEHYLKKAGVM
-303 AFKRVK
+303 TFKRVK
-309 KSDMERIEKATGAKL
+309 KSDMERIAKATGAQ
-324 VKKSDME
+324 
-331 RIEKA
+331 
-336 TGAKLVTDIEDLSPE
+336 LVTDIEDLSE
-351 KLGSAGHVY
+351 DKLGSAGHVY

-365 DHELTLIEECENP
+365 DHELTFIEECENP

-396 ARALDDALGVVAAT
+396 SRAIDDALGVVAAT

-422 CEIDLVKQLRDYGES
+422 CEIDLVKQLRDYGET

-449 AEALEI
+449 AEALEV
-455 IPKTLIENAGLDTI
+455 IPRTLIENAGLDTI

-482 PFMGVNVFEG
+482 NLIGINVFTGEV
-492 KAVDMKEAGV
+492 VDMKEAGV

-511 ALQSAGEASEMILRI
+511 ALQSAGAASEMILRI

-537 STGPDESGNDASG
+537 STGPDGSGNDASG
-550 MPPMPPAGGMGGM
+550 MPPMPGMGGGM

>member
-20 DALRMNITAAKVLA
+20 DALRMNITAGKVLA

-49 LVSSLGDVTVTNDGA
+49 LVNSLGDVTVTNDGA
-64 TIMQEMEINQPAAR
+64 TIMGDMEIAQPAAR

-88 QIVGDGTTSVVVIAG
+88 EIVGDGTTSVVVIAG
-103 ELLSKAEELLDDGIA
+103 ELLAKAEELLEDGIA
-118 TSVVVKGYRNATA
+118 TSIVVKGYRNATA
-131 KAVELL
+131 KAVEILNE
-137 KDIAIDA
+137 IAIDA

-153 AVTAMSGKGS
+153 ATTAMSGKGS
-163 DYAKEHLADLVVKAA
+163 DYAKEHLADIVVKAA
-178 LRIEEDGKSD
+178 LRIKEDGKSD

-201 VEDSFLAEGVI
+201 VEDSFLAEGVV

-231 AIMKYPIELKG
+231 AIMKYPIELKDM
-242 INTDSKI
+242 TTSTKI
-249 DITSPDQFEIFLQ
+249 DITSPEQFELFLNN
-262 QEEDMIKEL
+262 EEQMVKDL
-271 VQKIIDS
+271 VQKVIDS

-291 MAEHYLKKAGIM
+291 LAEHYLKKAGIM
-303 AFKRVK
+303 TFKR
-309 KSDMERIEKATGAKL
+309 

-336 TGAKLVTDIEDLSPE
+336 TGAKLVTDIEDLSE
-351 KLGSAGHVY
+351 DKLGNAGHVY

-365 DHELTLIEECENP
+365 DHELTFIEECENP

-396 ARALDDALGVVAAT
+396 SRAIDDALGVVAAT

-422 CEIDLVKQLRDYGES
+422 CEIDLVKQLREYGES

-449 AEALEI
+449 AEALEV
-455 IPKTLIENAGLDTI
+455 IPRTLIENAGLDTI
-469 NLIADLKAAHEDS
+469 NLIADLKAAHEENK
-482 PFMGVNVFEG
+482 FIGINVFDG
-492 KAVDMKEAGV
+492 KVVDMKEAGV

-511 ALQSAGEASEMILRI
+511 ALQSAGEATEMILRI

-537 STGPDESGNDASG
+537 STGPDESGNDDSG
-550 MPPMPPAGGMGGM
+550 MPPMPGMGGM
-563 PPMM
+563 PPM

>member
-20 DALRMNITAAKVLA
+20 DALRMNITAGKVLA

-49 LVSSLGDVTVTNDGA
+49 LVNSLGDVTVTNDGA
-64 TIMQEMEINQPAAR
+64 TIMGDMETAQPAVR

-88 QIVGDGTTSVVVIAG
+88 EIVGDGTTSVVVIAG
-103 ELLSKAEELLDDGIA
+103 ELLAKAEELLEDGIA
-118 TSVVVKGYRNATA
+118 TSIVVKGYRNATA
-131 KAVELL
+131 KAVEILNE
-137 KDIAIDA
+137 IAIDA

-153 AVTAMSGKGS
+153 ATTAMSGKGS
-163 DYAKEHLADLVVKAA
+163 DYAKEHLADIVVKAA
-178 LRIEEDGKSD
+178 LRIKEDGKSD

-201 VEDSFLAEGVI
+201 VEDSFLAEGVV

-231 AIMKYPIELKG
+231 AIMKYPIELKDM
-242 INTDSKI
+242 TTSTKI
-249 DITSPDQFEIFLQ
+249 DITSPEQFELFLNN
-262 QEEDMIKEL
+262 EEQMVKDL
-271 VQKIIDS
+271 VQKVIDS

-291 MAEHYLKKAGIM
+291 LAEHYLKKAGIM
-303 AFKRVK
+303 TFKR
-309 KSDMERIEKATGAKL
+309 

-336 TGAKLVTDIEDLSPE
+336 TGAKLVTDIEDLSE
-351 KLGSAGHVY
+351 DKLGNAGHVY

-365 DHELTLIEECENP
+365 DHELTFIEECENP

-396 ARALDDALGVVAAT
+396 SRAIDDALGVVAAT

-422 CEIDLVKQLRDYGES
+422 CEIDLVKQLREYGET

-449 AEALEI
+449 AEALEV
-455 IPKTLIENAGLDTI
+455 IPRTLIENAGLDTI
-469 NLIADLKAAHEDS
+469 NLIADLKAAHEENK
-482 PFMGVNVFEG
+482 FIGINVFDG
-492 KAVDMKEAGV
+492 KVVDMKEAGV

-511 ALQSAGEASEMILRI
+511 ALQSAGEATEMILRI

-537 STGPDESGNDASG
+537 STGPDESGNDDSG
-550 MPPMPPAGGMGGM
+550 MPPMPGMGGM
-563 PPMM
+563 PPM

>member
-49 LVSSLGDVTVTNDGA
+49 LVSGMGDITITNDGA
-64 TIMQEMEINQPAAR
+64 TIMREMDIAQPAAR

-88 QIVGDGTTSVVVIAG
+88 EIVGDGTTSVVVIAG
-103 ELLSKAEELLDDGIA
+103 ELLAKAEELLEDGIA
-118 TSVVVKGYRNATA
+118 TSVVVKGFRNATA
-131 KAVELL
+131 KAVEILNE
-137 KDIAIDA
+137 IAIDA
-144 DDEETLKKV
+144 DDKETLQSV

-163 DYAKEHLADLVVKAA
+163 DYAKDHLASLVVDAA
-178 LRIEEDGKSD
+178 LRIEEDGVSD

-201 VEDSFLAEGVI
+201 VEDSFLAEGIV
-212 IDKAPVSKNMPKD
+212 IDKTPVSKNMPE
-225 VKDAKI
+225 VVEDAKI
-231 AIMKYPIELKG
+231 AIMKYPIELKD
-242 INTDSKI
+242 INTDTKI
-249 DITSPDQFEIFLQ
+249 DITSPDQFAAFLDN
-262 QEEDMIKEL
+262 EEEMIRDL
-271 VQKIIDS
+271 VNQIVDS

-291 MAEHYLKKAGIM
+291 LAEHYLKKAGIM
-303 AFKRVK
+303 TFKR
-309 KSDMERIEKATGAKL
+309 

-336 TGAKLVTDIEDLSPE
+336 TGAKLVTDIEDLSAD
-351 KLGSAGHVY
+351 KLGSAGKVY
-360 LDKIF
+360 LEKLF
-365 DHELTLIEECENP
+365 DHKLTFIEECENP

-422 CEIDLVKQLRDYGES
+422 CEIDLVKELRDYGES

-449 AEALEI
+449 AEALEV
-455 IPKTLIENAGLDTI
+455 IPRTLIENAGLDTI

-482 PFMGVNVFEG
+482 NSIGINVFAGEV
-492 KAVDMKEAGV
+492 VDMQEAGV
-502 IEPLRVKIQ
+502 IEPLRVKVQ
-511 ALQSAGEASEMILRI
+511 ALQSAGEAAEMILRI
-526 DDMIAARNALN
+526 DDMIAARNALT
-537 STGPDESGNDASG
+537 STGADESGNDDSG
-550 MPPMPPAGGMGGM
+550 MPPMPGMGGMGGM

>member
-49 LVSSLGDVTVTNDGA
+49 LTTSLGDVTVTNDGA
-64 TIMQEMEINQPAAR
+64 TIMREMEINQPAAR

-88 QIVGDGTTSVVVIAG
+88 EIVGDGTTSVVVIAG

-118 TSVVVKGYRNATA
+118 TSIVVKGYRNATA
-131 KAVELL
+131 KAVEILNN
-137 KDIAIDA
+137 IAIDA

-163 DYAKEHLADLVVKAA
+163 DYAKEHLAGLVVKAA
-178 LRIEEDGKSD
+178 LRIKEDGKSD

-201 VEDSFLAEGVI
+201 VEDSFLAEGII
-212 IDKAPVSKNMPKD
+212 IDKAPLSKNMPND
-225 VKDAKI
+225 IENAKI
-231 AIMKYPIELKG
+231 AIMKYPIELKD
-242 INTDSKI
+242 INTDTKI
-249 DITSPDQFEIFLQ
+249 DITGPDQFEAFLKN
-262 QEEDMIKEL
+262 EEEMIKDL
-271 VQKIIDS
+271 VDKIVDS

-291 MAEHYLKKAGIM
+291 LAEHYLKKAGIM

-309 KSDMERIEKATGAKL
+309 KSDMERIA
-324 VKKSDME
+324 
-331 RIEKA
+331 KA
-336 TGAKLVTDIEDLSPE
+336 TGAKLVTDIEDLSE
-351 KLGSAGHVY
+351 DKLGFAGHVY

-378 KASSIVLR
+378 KASSIILR

-396 ARALDDALGVVAAT
+396 ARAIDDALGVVAAT

-422 CEIDLVKQLRDYGES
+422 CEIDLVKQLREYAES
-437 VSGREQLAILKY
+437 ISGREQLAILKY

-482 PFMGVNVFEG
+482 LFIGINVFTG
-492 KAVDMKEAGV
+492 KIEDMKESGV

-511 ALQSAGEASEMILRI
+511 ALQSAGEAAEMILRI

>member
-1 MANQPI
+1 MANQPV

-49 LVSSLGDVTVTNDGA
+49 LVNSLGDVTVTNDGA
-64 TIMQEMEINQPAAR
+64 TIMSEMDIAQPAAR

-88 QIVGDGTTSVVVIAG
+88 EIVGDGTTSVVVIAG
-103 ELLSKAEELLDDGIA
+103 ELLAKAEELLDDGIA
-118 TSVVVKGYRNATA
+118 TSVVVKGFRNATD

-137 KDIAIDA
+137 EGIAVDA
-144 DDEETLKKV
+144 DDKETLKKV
-153 AVTAMSGKGS
+153 AITAMSGKGS
-163 DYAKEHLADLVVKAA
+163 DYAKEHLADLVVEAA
-178 LRIEEDGKSD
+178 LRIKEDGKSD
-188 IDNINIQR
+188 IENINIQR

-201 VEDSFLAEGVI
+201 VEDSFLAEGIV
-212 IDKAPVSKNMPKD
+212 IDKAPVSKAMPKD
-225 VKDAKI
+225 IEDAKI
-231 AIMKYPIELKG
+231 AIMKYPIELKE
-242 INTDSKI
+242 INTDTKI
-249 DITSPDQFEIFLQ
+249 DITSPEQFESFLNN
-262 QEEDMIKEL
+262 EEEMIKDL
-271 VQKIIDS
+271 VDQVVAS

-285 QKGIDD
+285 KKGIDD

-303 AFKRVK
+303 TYKRVK
-309 KSDMERIEKATGAKL
+309 KSDIERIA
-324 VKKSDME
+324 
-331 RIEKA
+331 KA
-336 TGAKLVTDIEDLSPE
+336 TGAKLVTDIEDLTAD

-365 DHELTLIEECENP
+365 DHELTFIEECENP

-422 CEIDLVKQLRDYGES
+422 CEIDLIKQLREYGET

-449 AEALEI
+449 AEALEV
-455 IPKTLIENAGLDTI
+455 IPRTLIENAGLDTI

-482 PFMGVNVFEG
+482 NLIGINVFDG
-492 KAVDMKEAGV
+492 KVVDMKEAGV

-511 ALQSAGEASEMILRI
+511 ALQSAGAASEMILRI

-537 STGPDESGNDASG
+537 STGPDESGNDDSG
-550 MPPMPPAGGMGGM
+550 MPPMPGMGGGM